1 MKFEMSTNIAV
12 QTTEPDKAI
21 EFYTKILGFRNRTEE
36 PDFAGIDADP
46 LRMFVQKD
54 DQTSGLVMELFVED
68 LNEAKIY
75 LTENG
80 CKIIR
85 WEGLGKDCYIEDP
98 FGLKFNI
105 WQKKK

>member
-1 MKFEMSTNIAV
+1 MKFKMSTNIAV
-12 QTTEPDKAI
+12 QTTEPEKAI
-21 EFYTKILGFRNRTEE
+21 EFYTKILGFRNRMDE

-54 DQTSGLVMELFVED
+54 DQTSGLVMELFVDD
-68 LNEAKIY
+68 LDEAKKI
-75 LTENG
+75 LSENG
-80 CKIIR
+80 CRIIR

-98 FGLKFNI
+98 FGVKFNI

>member
-21 EFYTKILGFRNRTEE
+21 EFYTEILGFRNRTEE

-54 DQTSGLVMELFVED
+54 DQTSGLVMELFVDD
-68 LNEAKIY
+68 LDEAKKI
-75 LTENG
+75 LTDNG

-98 FGLKFNI
+98 FGVKFNI
-105 WQKKK
+105 WQTNK

>member
-1 MKFEMSTNIAV
+1 MSTNIAV

-21 EFYTKILGFRNRTEE
+21 EFYTEILGFRNRTEE

-54 DQTSGLVMELFVED
+54 DQTSGLVMELFVDD
-68 LNEAKIY
+68 LDEAKKI
-75 LTENG
+75 LTDNG

-85 WEGLGKDCYIEDP
+85 WEGLRKDCYIEDP
-98 FGLKFNI
+98 FGVKFNI
-105 WQKKK
+105 WQTNK